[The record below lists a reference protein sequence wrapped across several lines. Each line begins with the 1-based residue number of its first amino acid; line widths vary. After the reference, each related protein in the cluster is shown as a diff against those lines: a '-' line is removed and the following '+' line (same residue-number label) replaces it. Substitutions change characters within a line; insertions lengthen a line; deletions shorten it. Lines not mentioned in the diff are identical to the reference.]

1 MNGKLRDLYEFP
13 DGMDPALMELTEY
26 CAVLE
31 ERVLQ
36 LAQSLSEEDRAFLEA
51 WIDVRDELEFQT
63 VKKALR
69 IGSRLGKGYG
79 SIMD

>member
-1 MNGKLRDLYEFP
+1 MNGKLQDLYALPE
-13 DGMDPALMELTEY
+13 GMDPALMELREH

-36 LAQSLSEEDRAFLEA
+36 LAQSLPWEDRALLEA
-51 WIDVRDELEFQT
+51 WIAARDELDFQT

-69 IGSRLGKGYG
+69 VGSRLGKGYG
-79 SIMD
+79 SVFE